1 MLALSESTEILR
13 YVYFIIYKN
22 EVGLLLAL
30 SIKVPIFTRKL
41 LIHKAFGLKRLTQ
54 IIAVYTLADLPA
66 RIIFVPVLYII
77 LTRWTPLFH
86 QS

>member
-1 MLALSESTEILR
+1 MGS
-13 YVYFIIYKN
+13 YVYFIYKN

-54 IIAVYTLADLPA
+54 ILAVKLGHLLSVEVKD
-66 RIIFVPVLYII
+66 
-77 LTRWTPLFH
+77 
-86 QS
+86 Q